1 MDSSDRYVVVGQNGS
16 PYSMKLRAV
25 MRYRRLPFDWVLRT
39 ERNMGEFAA
48 VKPLLMPM
56 IRFPGETKWRSDST
70 PIIEELEQRHPGQR
84 SVIPDSPGR
93 AFLAYLIE
101 DFADEWLTKAM
112 FHYRWAYDADIQY
125 ASFWIADDFFPDQK
139 GDARAAAAQRFAE
152 RQIERMPL
160 VGCTPQNAPIIE
172 ATYTRSAGPARKLTS
187 ACTTTSLAVARP
199 LPTLVCW
206 ASSKHWPPIRR
217 PWRSCASV
225 PNAPKAGRASSTMP
239 PVWKASGIPT
249 HVALPEATVGLLRL
263 AAETYLPFL
272 VANAA
277 AIERGDEKFEVK
289 LLGHTYVQAPFGYQR
304 KCLAALRRAI
314 CRAERYRSGRNWSA
328 IGRDGLPTILQP
340 LREPAGRPAQ
350 LCLLFITLTDDIVT
364 LLAQLHRAQP
374 RMGDALPAV
383 HKLGR
388 RLQVHLHQRSLGALD
403 AALGARVVFDTP
415 AQQNRGATAN
425 GPGRLHPEKMKPGAL
440 TIGDII
446 QPRSL

>member
-56 IRFPGETKWRSDST
+56 IRFPGETKWRVDST
-70 PIIEELEQRHPGQR
+70 PIIDALEQRHPGQR
-84 SVIPDSPGR
+84 SVIPDSSGR

-112 FHYRWAYDADIQY
+112 FHYRWTYDADIQY

-139 GDARAAAAQRFAE
+139 GDARAAAARRFAE

-172 ATYTRSAGPARKLTS
+172 ATYTRSLDLLETHVGLHDHLFGSRPSIADFGLLGQLKT
-187 ACTTTSLAVARP
+187 LATDPTP
-199 LPTLVCW
+199 L
-206 ASSKHWPPIRR
+206 AIMRE
-217 PWRSCASV
+217 
-225 PNAPKAGRASSTMP
+225 RAQRTESWTRQLDD
-239 PVWKASGIPT
+239 ASGLEGEWYPDR
-249 HVALPEATVGLLRL
+249 VALPEATVGLLRL

-289 LLGHTYVQAPFGYQR
+289 LLGQTYVQAPFVYQR
-304 KCLAALRRAI
+304 KCLAALRKR
-314 CRAERYRSGRNWSA
+314 
-328 IGRDGLPTILQP
+328 
-340 LREPAGRPAQ
+340 
-350 LCLLFITLTDDIVT
+350 F
-364 LLAQLHRAQP
+364 
-374 RMGDALPAV
+374 
-383 HKLGR
+383 
-388 RLQVHLHQRSLGALD
+388 
-403 AALGARVVFDTP
+403 AALNAAGLDEI
-415 AQQNRGATAN
+415 
-425 GPGRLHPEKMKPGAL
+425 GPLLEETGCLPYFSH
-440 TIGDII
+440 
-446 QPRSL
+446 

>member
-56 IRFPGETKWRSDST
+56 IRFPGETKWRVDST
-70 PIIEELEQRHPGQR
+70 PIIDALEQRHPGGR
-84 SVIPDSPGR
+84 SIIPDSPGR
-93 AFLAYLIE
+93 AFLACLIE

-172 ATYTRSAGPARKLTS
+172 ATYTRTLDLLESHVGLHDHLFGSRPSIADFGLLGQLKT
-187 ACTTTSLAVARP
+187 LATDPTP
-199 LPTLVCW
+199 L
-206 ASSKHWPPIRR
+206 AIMRE
-217 PWRSCASV
+217 
-225 PNAPKAGRASSTMP
+225 RAQRTESWTRQLDD
-239 PVWKASGIPT
+239 ASGLEGEWYPDR
-249 HVALPEATVGLLRL
+249 VALPEATVGLLRL

-289 LLGHTYVQAPFGYQR
+289 LLGQTYVQAPFGYQR
-304 KCLAALRRAI
+304 KCLAALRR
-314 CRAERYRSGRNWSA
+314 R
-328 IGRDGLPTILQP
+328 
-340 LREPAGRPAQ
+340 
-350 LCLLFITLTDDIVT
+350 F
-364 LLAQLHRAQP
+364 
-374 RMGDALPAV
+374 
-383 HKLGR
+383 
-388 RLQVHLHQRSLGALD
+388 
-403 AALGARVVFDTP
+403 AAL
-415 AQQNRGATAN
+415 NAT
-425 GPGRLHPEKMKPGAL
+425 GPDE
-440 TIGDII
+440 IG
-446 QPRSL
+446 PLLEETGCLPYFSH